1 MPSEIDAAA
10 PIPTR
15 LAWVDFAAI
24 ASGIGVG
31 VGLVRAALA
40 TTALDWRL
48 DRDVAVMASL
58 LLIPGGAAWIVFPW
72 LMVRR
77 RTVRRRTVRRR
88 TVRSAESGLW
98 LALALCGLAWSE
110 VFLDGGVRLGAVAK
124 FVGGL
129 SAFFLSPAVGVGSLA
144 LAALSLVRRKQAAT
158 WSLWLA
164 TSFGLTVGAGWI
176 MFLIVMLP
184 LKF

>member
-15 LAWVDFAAI
+15 LAWVDLAAV

-31 VGLVRAALA
+31 LGLVRAALA

-48 DRDVAVMASL
+48 DRDVVVMASL

-72 LMVRR
+72 L
-77 RTVRRRTVRRR
+77 TVRRRMVRL
-88 TVRSAESGLW
+88 AESGLW
-98 LALALCGLAWSE
+98 LAIALCGLAWSE

-124 FVGGL
+124 LVGGV

-144 LAALSLVRRKQAAT
+144 AAAWSLVRRKQATA

-164 TSFGLTVGAGWI
+164 TIFGLTVGAGWI